1 MSWEYRIALL
11 ASGEYPW
18 VPCTEHEG
26 LDIQRLGYVTLDSGI
41 RMPAEARDLSA
52 IDGEDLA

>member
-26 LDIQRLGYVTLDSGI
+26 LDIKRLGYVTLDSGI
-41 RMPAEARDLSA
+41 PFFWMATEIGLPR
-52 IDGEDLA
+52 